1 MGPLTMMAT
10 VLLAVAQSARDT
22 RAATPTWADLL
33 PLHHAAQLF
42 DQPSDAAV
50 VGDHLRH
57 AAAEQGQEEDLV
69 HAGETVPD
77 ALGKEGDIQIAKG
90 QADDAGG
97 EDADG
102 QHQEHI
108 HADQRQYQH
117 GGGRE

>member
-1 MGPLTMMAT
+1 MMAT

-22 RAATPTWADLL
+22 RA
-33 PLHHAAQLF
+33 LHHAAQLF

-108 HADQRQYQH
+108 HAY
-117 GGGRE
+117 